1 MKKTLCLIL
10 VVCML
15 GVCLV
20 GCGENDVDDVEEND
34 VDDFFEHIDDYY
46 DSNSHTAV
54 FEYKNISKKTITHIS
69 GVINPGTMQNEQL
82 GNFPFTW
89 EGNCAPGET
98 IRIERE
104 MILSKKP
111 DYLGIFIQKI
121 NNGELYSAMF

>member
-20 GCGENDVDDVEEND
+20 GCGEKD
-34 VDDFFEHIDDYY
+34 VDDFLEHIDDHY
-46 DSNSHTAV
+46 DSSSHTAV

-69 GVINPGTMQNEQL
+69 GVINPGTLQNEEL
-82 GNFPFTW
+82 GRFTFTW
-89 EGNCAPGET
+89 NGNCAPGET
-98 IRIERE
+98 IRIEKE

-111 DYLGIFIQKI
+111 DYLGISIQKI